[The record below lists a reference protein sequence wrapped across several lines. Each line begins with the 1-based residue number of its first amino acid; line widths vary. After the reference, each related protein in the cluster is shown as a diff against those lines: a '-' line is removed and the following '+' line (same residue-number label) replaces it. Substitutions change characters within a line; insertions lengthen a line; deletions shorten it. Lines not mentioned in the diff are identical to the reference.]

1 MEEDLPLK
9 GGGVLTVTWVGGL
22 EEGGCRRHGE
32 ATVRLLLM
40 LPFSLENGRQ
50 CGETWERGG
59 GWRASE
65 TVLAEG
71 GRVS

>member
-1 MEEDLPLK
+1 MPLK

-22 EEGGCRRHGE
+22 EQGGCRCRGE

-50 CGETWERGG
+50 CGRRG
-59 GWRASE
+59 SVE
-65 TVLAEG
+65 EG
-71 GRVS
+71 GEHLKRSWQKGEG